1 MDRYPASRITVY
13 SVLTAIC
20 LAVDLGSKSVIFS
33 RLGGPFQS
41 TGWYL
46 DGWLKFEL
54 HTSLNQGALW
64 GFGQGYAL
72 WFAGLSVVA
81 FVGIVFWLFFR
92 GAAASL
98 WLTSALG
105 LISGGTLGNLYDRLG
120 LHGESFPGNDR
131 VALAVRDFLHFQLGP
146 LDWAIFN
153 LADSFLVIGAAMLFV
168 QSFQNDAPANSAA
181 VPADDS
187 APC

>member
-1 MDRYPASRITVY
+1 MDRYPASRIALY
-13 SVLTAIC
+13 AVLTTVS
-20 LAVDLGSKSVIFS
+20 LTVDLSSKSLVFA

-64 GFGQGYAL
+64 GLGQGFAL
-72 WFAGLSVVA
+72 WFAALSVVA
-81 FVGIVFWLFFR
+81 FAGIVYWLFFR

-98 WLTSALG
+98 WLTTALG

-120 LHGESFPGNDR
+120 LHGVSFPGNDR

-153 LADSFLVIGAAMLFV
+153 LADSFLVVGAAMLFL
-168 QSFQNDAPANSAA
+168 QSFQNSEAA
-181 VPADDS
+181 VTRAESDGSPA
-187 APC
+187 